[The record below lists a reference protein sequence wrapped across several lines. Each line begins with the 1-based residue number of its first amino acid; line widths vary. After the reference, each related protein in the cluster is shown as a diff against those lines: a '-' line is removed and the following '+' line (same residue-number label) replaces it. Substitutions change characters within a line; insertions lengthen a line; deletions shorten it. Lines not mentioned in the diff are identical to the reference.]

1 MALPT
6 TREIINEMRLN
17 TQSAKSLAYL
27 AIILLLIGG
36 AVGAPMASAFMFG
49 LASLCAAMPAFLA
62 EGRLRYLAAAVTLL
76 AGVAAVATYLQG
88 DPAYD
93 AYLERGRTTAPGAP
107 QR

>member
-1 MALPT
+1 
-6 TREIINEMRLN
+6 MRLN

-36 AVGAPMASAFMFG
+36 AVGVPIASAFMFG
-49 LASLCAAMPAFLA
+49 LAFLCAAIPALLG
-62 EGRLRYLAAAVTLL
+62 EGRLRYLAAAVALL
-76 AGVAAVATYLQG
+76 AGVAAASTYLRG

-93 AYLERGRTTAPGAP
+93 TYLERGRTTAPGAP